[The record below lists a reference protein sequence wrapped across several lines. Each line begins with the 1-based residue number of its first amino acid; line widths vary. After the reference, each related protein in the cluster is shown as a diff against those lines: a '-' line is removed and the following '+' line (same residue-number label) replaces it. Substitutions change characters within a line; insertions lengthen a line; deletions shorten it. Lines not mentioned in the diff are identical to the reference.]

1 VTLSKNIHYVVLVV
15 ATLFATA
22 AMAETK
28 IAVMNYQSVMFNSV
42 AATDATLQ
50 LRSNLAP
57 AQKALQDISQQIESR
72 QGRLS
77 TDRDILTDEE
87 VQTFNGELQALFAEQ
102 TQITSQM
109 QQAQQNSRNAFIQQY
124 QPIIRDLVSKYIE
137 EKTITLV
144 IDAQAV
150 LWNSGEP
157 DITED
162 LLQEFDAWYQENK
175 TVAVP
180 QE

>member
-1 VTLSKNIHYVVLVV
+1 MLVV
-15 ATLFATA
+15 ATTLTSA
-22 AMAETK
+22 AIAETK
-28 IAVMNYQSVMFNSV
+28 IAIMNYQSVMFNSV
-42 AATDATLQ
+42 AATDATVQ

-87 VQTFNGELQALFAEQ
+87 VQQFNNELQSLFAEQ

-124 QPIIRDLVSKYIE
+124 QPIIRDLVSTYVE

-144 IDAQAV
+144 VDAQAV

-162 LLQEFDAWYQENK
+162 LLQAFDAWYQENK
-175 TVAVP
+175 ELAVP
-180 QE
+180 QD